1 MSLGEY
7 TIVLVIN
14 VAASV
19 LSSWSTC
26 VIFLLGQSQVIASV
40 QFITEFTMAI
50 CVCSIFRLQVHHAEG
65 SVLRSKHKRWPS
77 VRFSAFKFVP
87 LAHVISE
94 SPNHHVCFNGQMET
108 IRAIAL
114 LLICKRL
121 PGHFPEAISCVRLQV
136 GLITGMEIRRGVL
149 YMIN

>member
-14 VAASV
+14 VAALV

-26 VIFLLGQSQVIASV
+26 VIFLLGQSQVIVSV

-50 CVCSIFRLQVHHAEG
+50 CTCSIFRSQVHYAEG
-65 SVLRSKHKRWPS
+65 WCSKHKRWPS
-77 VRFSAFKFVP
+77 VRFLAFKFVP

-94 SPNHHVCFNGQMET
+94 LPNHHVCFNGQMET
-108 IRAIAL
+108 IRTIAL
-114 LLICKRL
+114 LLIWKRL